1 MTQISFEFFSPKT
14 VTAAFSLSRA
24 AETLAGFAP
33 QFSSVTCSKDPAQTL
48 DTLRALRRSGL
59 GRLQAHV
66 TCSTQQPA
74 DLPTYLKEA
83 QEADA
88 KGLIALRGD
97 TAPKGL
103 DVMDLIACAK
113 QNAMQEIFVAAY
125 PQVHPLAQSS
135 QSDLDWLKRKQ
146 DAGATA
152 AITQF
157 FFHAEF
163 FLRFRDRAAA
173 QGITLPIIP
182 GILPVQNWTATQV
195 IAGSCGTSIAPDLAE
210 GFARAEREGRA
221 EMMAIAQASE
231 LCDSLIQNGVEHLH
245 FYTMNKAEVVSAIC
259 TALGKAPQQSLR
271 RVA

>member
-1 MTQISFEFFSPKT
+1 MPQISFEFFSPKT
-14 VTAAFSLSRA
+14 VTAAFSLSRT
-24 AETLAGFAP
+24 AETLAEFAP
-33 QFSSVTCSKDPAQTL
+33 EFSSVTCAKDPAQTL
-48 DTLRALRRSGL
+48 DTLRALRRSAL
-59 GRLQAHV
+59 GRLQAHI
-66 TCSTQQPA
+66 TCATQKPS
-74 DLPTYLKEA
+74 DLPTYLKA
-83 QEADA
+83 VQEAGA
-88 KGLIALRGD
+88 EGIVALRGD

-103 DVMDLIACAK
+103 EVMDLIGCAK
-113 QNAMQEIFVAAY
+113 KNAMRDIFVAAY
-125 PQVHPLAQSS
+125 PELHPLAQSS

-173 QGITLPIIP
+173 RGITLHIIP
-182 GILPVQNWTATQV
+182 GILPVQNWAATQAIV
-195 IAGSCGTSIAPDLAE
+195 STCGTSIAPDLAE

>member
-1 MTQISFEFFSPKT
+1 
-14 VTAAFSLSRA
+14 
-24 AETLAGFAP
+24 
-33 QFSSVTCSKDPAQTL
+33 
-48 DTLRALRRSGL
+48 
-59 GRLQAHV
+59 
-66 TCSTQQPA
+66 
-74 DLPTYLKEA
+74 
-83 QEADA
+83 
-88 KGLIALRGD
+88 
-97 TAPKGL
+97 
-103 DVMDLIACAK
+103 
-113 QNAMQEIFVAAY
+113 
-125 PQVHPLAQSS
+125 LAQSS

-173 QGITLPIIP
+173 QGITLAIIP
-182 GILPVQNWTATQV
+182 GILPVQNWAATQA
-195 IAGSCGTSIAPDLAE
+195 IASRCGTSIAPDLAE

>member
-1 MTQISFEFFSPKT
+1 MPQISFEFFSPKT
-14 VTAAFSLSRA
+14 ITAAFSLSRA
-24 AETLAGFAP
+24 VESLAEFAP
-33 QFSSVTCSKDPAQTL
+33 RFSSVTCSNDPPQTL
-48 DTLRALRRSGL
+48 DTLRALQRSGL
-59 GRLQAHV
+59 GRLQAHI
-66 TCSTQQPA
+66 TCATQKPA
-74 DLPTYLKEA
+74 DLPTYLKA
-83 QEADA
+83 VQEAGA
-88 KGLIALRGD
+88 EGIVALRGD

-103 DVMDLIACAK
+103 EVMDLIGCAK
-113 QNAMQEIFVAAY
+113 KNAMRDIFVAAY
-125 PQVHPLAQSS
+125 PELHPLAQSS

-173 QGITLPIIP
+173 RGITLHIIP
-182 GILPVQNWTATQV
+182 GILPVQNWAATQAIV
-195 IAGSCGTSIAPDLAE
+195 STCGTSIAPDLAE